1 MTEYRELRFSAQDGL
16 ALYCR
21 EYGERASRRVPVVCL
36 AGLTRNSKDFHA
48 LASRL
53 GRDRRVLCPDYRG
66 RGRSQYDADW
76 RNYQPRAYLDDLRHL
91 TTLAQVPRAVFIG
104 TSMGGLL
111 SAAMAIVSPAS
122 VAGVVMNDCGPD
134 LDPSGLARIF
144 AYIGCDR
151 VQRNW
156 LEAAEELRAMFPDL
170 PLSGD
175 EAWLDM
181 ARSTF
186 REGED
191 GRLHFDW
198 DVNLAR
204 PLVSGTAAIPDLWT
218 IFRGLAK
225 IPTVAVRGARSDV
238 LSAAT
243 FARMAATNRDLAA
256 VVVPGVGHAPSLSEP
271 PARAAIDAL
280 LAGLEP

>member
-36 AGLTRNSKDFHA
+36 TGLTRNSKDFHA

-66 RGRSQYDADW
+66 RGRSQYDVDW

-111 SAAMAIVSPAS
+111 SAAMAIMSPTS
-122 VAGVVMNDCGPD
+122 VAGIVMNDCGPD

-170 PLSGD
+170 PLNGD

-204 PLVSGTAAIPDLWT
+204 PLVSGMASIPDLWV
-218 IFRGLAK
+218 IFQGLAK

-238 LSAAT
+238 LSTAT

-271 PARAAIDAL
+271 AARAAIDAL
-280 LAGLEP
+280 LAGLDP